1 MKKYTL
7 EVTNQNI
14 WLRDNRTGDVAYVI
28 NNLLT
33 HIPLL
38 TMWCFEHGISLLDVE
53 DSYGIFKKH
62 PREPRTKTMAELLE
76 QWHRIAERLM
86 LRDVLRHRAYGIFCR
101 YRDAM
106 DDNDRYWD
114 MRQHV
119 IRCINGDI
127 PHRGYLCS
135 EDIKLTEM
143 QKATIAGRIA
153 DTTVRFTRQEY
164 AGF

>member
-1 MKKYTL
+1 MDREMKKT
-7 EVTNQNI
+7 
-14 WLRDNRTGDVAYVI
+14 
-28 NNLLT
+28 
-33 HIPLL
+33 
-38 TMWCFEHGISLLDVE
+38 
-53 DSYGIFKKH
+53 
-62 PREPRTKTMAELLE
+62 RTKTMAELLE

-135 EDIKLTEM
+135 EHIELTDM

>member
-1 MKKYTL
+1 MKK
-7 EVTNQNI
+7 
-14 WLRDNRTGDVAYVI
+14 RTKQ
-28 NNLLT
+28 T
-33 HIPLL
+33 
-38 TMWCFEHGISLLDVE
+38 
-53 DSYGIFKKH
+53 
-62 PREPRTKTMAELLE
+62 RTKTMAELLE

-106 DDNDRYWD
+106 DDNERYWQ

-119 IRCINGDI
+119 VDCINGNV
-127 PHRGYLCS
+127 HHYGYLCS
-135 EDIKLTEM
+135 EHIKLTEM

-153 DTTVRFTRQEY
+153 DTIVRFKRKEY

>member
-1 MKKYTL
+1 MKK
-7 EVTNQNI
+7 
-14 WLRDNRTGDVAYVI
+14 RTKQ
-28 NNLLT
+28 T
-33 HIPLL
+33 
-38 TMWCFEHGISLLDVE
+38 
-53 DSYGIFKKH
+53 
-62 PREPRTKTMAELLE
+62 RTKTMAELLE

-86 LRDVLRHRAYGIFCR
+86 LRDVLRHRAFAIFCR

-119 IRCINGDI
+119 VKCINGDI
-127 PHRGYLCS
+127 LKRGYFCS
-135 EDIKLTEM
+135 EHIKLTDM

-153 DTTVRFTRQEY
+153 DTIVRFTRKEY